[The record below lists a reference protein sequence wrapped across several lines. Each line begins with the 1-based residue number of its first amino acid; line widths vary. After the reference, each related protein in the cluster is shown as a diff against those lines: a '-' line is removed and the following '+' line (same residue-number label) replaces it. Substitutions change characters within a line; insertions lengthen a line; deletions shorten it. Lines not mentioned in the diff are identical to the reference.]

1 MFELAIYG
9 GTFAPVHNGH
19 IRAAKAFFD
28 AVKPDKL
35 LIIPTLI
42 PPHKQLDFTDDPT
55 DRLEMLRLAFKDDEH
70 YGDKLFISDYEL
82 HAPPPSYTVNTLR
95 HFTRDG
101 QRITFLV
108 GTDMFLTLDKWR
120 EHEEIFRLSRI
131 ALMKRERENPDIL
144 SKINEKQVIYRNKY
158 NADIIIVT
166 EPPIEISSSDIRNG
180 SDDLRKKYL
189 PSSVYDYIKE
199 RNLYADNK

>member
-42 PPHKQLDFTDDPT
+42 PPHKQLDFSDDPK
-55 DRLEMLRLAFKDDEH
+55 DRLEMLRLAFKDDEL

-82 HAPPPSYTVNTLR
+82 NAPPPSYTVNTLR

-120 EHEEIFRLSRI
+120 EPEEIFRLSRI
-131 ALMKRERENPDIL
+131 ALMKRKRENTDII
-144 SKINEKQVIYRNKY
+144 SQIDEKLMIYRNKY
-158 NADIIIVT
+158 STDIIIIN

-180 SDDLRKKYL
+180 SDHIRKKYL
-189 PSSVYDYIKE
+189 PKPVYDYIKE